1 MTFSPT
7 FVFRLQA
14 LRYMGPPD
22 HLLKQ
27 LSVYTEEKF
36 EDEEDLRERSLLQAG
51 RLVPPPHAREI
62 SESQEAFSDLME
74 LAKEEAH
81 VYPIL
86 VDTLRQYTQILRH
99 KENE

>member
-1 MTFSPT
+1 MTFFPT
-7 FVFRLQA
+7 FVFYVQA

-51 RLVPPPHAREI
+51 KLAHPPHAREI
-62 SESQEAFSDLME
+62 SESQEAFWNLME
-74 LAKEEAH
+74 LAKEKGH
-81 VYPIL
+81 VYPVL

-99 KENE
+99 EEDE